1 MDGGKTPAACT
12 SIHTF
17 SKVKNP
23 LGTDCFALMAVFL
36 VCLFPQGLGAAQ
48 QLASGQ
54 TPPLRSA
61 TELVKLDVS
70 VLDESGKFAA
80 GLTAHDFRVLDNGI
94 EQPVAFFSPVQ
105 SPAQILV
112 MLETSPAVYLIRN
125 EHIAAAYALLDGL
138 APDDQVA
145 LATYDAAPHGILGF
159 TENKSAL
166 LAALSQAQYTI
177 GMDELNLYDS
187 ISTVLD
193 WVGSSA
199 GKKALVLLGTGLDS
213 SPPPNWDALVKKLRG
228 RDIVIFPVALG
239 GSLRGGPSQKSKAKK
254 KASRGN
260 GKQEAE
266 SPSAGS
272 SEVFAKADAA
282 LLSLAS
288 MTGGRAYFP
297 ESADDFVA
305 IYRQIAYELRNEYV
319 LGIQPAQDGQFHS
332 LTVEVIG
339 NANKSTIPS
348 AKTAYRISARAGY
361 LAPKP

>member
-1 MDGGKTPAACT
+1 
-12 SIHTF
+12 
-17 SKVKNP
+17 
-23 LGTDCFALMAVFL
+23 MAVVVL
-36 VCLFPQGLGAAQ
+36 CLFPLRLEAAQ
-48 QLASGQ
+48 KSAS
-54 TPPLRSA
+54 PRPLPLRSA
-61 TELVKLDVS
+61 TELVRLDAS
-70 VLDESGKFAA
+70 VLDHSGKFVA

-105 SPAQILV
+105 TPAQILV

-145 LATYDAAPHGILGF
+145 LAIYDATPHGILGF
-159 TENKSAL
+159 TEDKSAL
-166 LAALSQAQYTI
+166 LAALSQVQYTI
-177 GMDELNLYDS
+177 GMGELNLYDS

-193 WVGSSA
+193 WLGSST
-199 GKKALVLLGTGLDS
+199 GKKALVLLSTGLDS

-228 RDIVIFPVALG
+228 EDIVIFPVALG
-239 GSLRGGPSQKSKAKK
+239 GSLRGEPGQKSKPKK
-254 KASRGN
+254 KASRMG
-260 GKQEAE
+260 GKQEPE
-266 SPSAGS
+266 SLPADS
-272 SEVFAKADAA
+272 SEIFAKADAA

-297 ESADDFVA
+297 ESANDFVS

-332 LTVEVIG
+332 LTVEVIDH
-339 NANKSTIPS
+339 ADKSAVLH
-348 AKTAYRISARAGY
+348 AKTPAYRIFARAGY